1 MSNRINSTRFLNQE
15 ELASQLLEVD
25 INEKNYPGGGI
36 PLLTMGDKIYVDAT
50 DSHSIIFGAT
60 GSKKTRMFAMPSIG
74 IFARAGESFVV
85 TDPKGELFQRTS
97 GEVAEMGYEVCCLNL
112 RNMKAGESW
121 NPFYLP
127 YKLYHGGERAKAMEM
142 VQQMASMMTEDSNE
156 DKFWTHTTIDVLCG
170 MIFYLFETETETKCT
185 LLSLNAL
192 WDSYIERRKTFLNK
206 VEEKFGNTMISRKLS
221 SLNNSSDKTV
231 GSIEAIVSMA
241 LNRIMVN
248 EEMMKYLSGNSI
260 NLEELAKKKTA
271 IYLVIPDENKTYHFV
286 VSIFLEQLYEAL
298 IKEAHTKKNNM
309 LEIRMN
315 FLIDEFAN
323 IPKIENMDS
332 MITASRSRNIRFHL
346 IIQSMK
352 QLRHKYEE
360 YADVICSN
368 CNNWVYLYSKEYE
381 LLQEISRL
389 CGEVIYD
396 NGLRVPLFSE
406 FDLQHLAKEKGEAL
420 VLAGRNF
427 PCLSNLKDIDEYPF
441 AKGETTSGRQKAP
454 EKMETVKQKPVS
466 EPSME
471 VPEGTIGVVAAVGGE
486 AGIPE
491 QIILLADT
499 CKMEELD
506 RFIEKK
512 QKGLATIYG
521 LKESNIAWYVVDSW
535 LIGYYQEQKKEE
547 PGRFYSMV
555 ESFYFAD
562 GISKESISVYKKE
575 TEMLCADKDFE
586 FELWK
591 RKGETR
597 RILFKEFIPDF
608 GGQFGL
614 LFAKKQ
620 MLYIA
625 KKKMEE
631 LGYES
636 GRWELVKSDQCE
648 WVYRKTQENDFD
660 IYLKLY
666 RERGGRGRRS
676 A

>member
-1 MSNRINSTRFLNQE
+1 MNNRMNSTRFLNQE
-15 ELASQLLEVD
+15 ELASRLLELD
-25 INEKNYPGGGI
+25 INEEKYPSAGI
-36 PLLTMGDKIYVDAT
+36 PLLAMGDKIYVDAT

-85 TDPKGELFQRTS
+85 TDPKGELYQRTS
-97 GEVAEMGYEVCCLNL
+97 GGVAEKGYEVCCLNL
-112 RNMKAGESW
+112 RNMAEGESW

-127 YKLYHGGERAKAMEM
+127 YKLYHNGERAKAMEM
-142 VQQMASMMTEDSNE
+142 VQEMASMMTDDSND
-156 DKFWTHTTIDVLCG
+156 DKFWSHTTIDVLCG
-170 MIFYLFETETETKCT
+170 MIFYLFETKTEEDCT

-206 VEEKFGNTMISRKLS
+206 VEEKFGNTMIFRKLS
-221 SLNNSSDKTV
+221 SLNNSSDKTT
-231 GSIEAIVSMA
+231 GSIEAIVSTA

-248 EEMMKYLSGNSI
+248 EEMIKYLSGNSI
-260 NLEELAKKKTA
+260 NLEELAKKKCA
-271 IYLVIPDENKTYHFV
+271 VYLVIPDENKTYHFV

-298 IKEAHTKKNNM
+298 IKEAQSREDNQ

-396 NGLRVPLFSE
+396 NGMRVPLFSE
-406 FDLQHLAKEKGEAL
+406 FDLQHLDKEKGEAL
-420 VLAGRNF
+420 VLAGRSF

-441 AKGETTSGRQKAP
+441 AKGKIISKGKQTPKKKEEAKKEPQHDSSMKSP
-454 EKMETVKQKPVS
+454 EDIT
-466 EPSME
+466 
-471 VPEGTIGVVAAVGGE
+471 GVIAAVGGE
-486 AGIPE
+486 AGNSE
-491 QIILLADT
+491 QIILLAET
-499 CKMEELD
+499 CNLEELD
-506 RFIEKK
+506 SFIEKK

-521 LKESNIAWYVVDSW
+521 VSEDNIAWYKADCC
-535 LIGYYQEQKKEE
+535 LIENYQEQRKKE
-547 PGRFYSMV
+547 PGRFYNI
-555 ESFYFAD
+555 AD
-562 GISKESISVYKKE
+562 LYALEEPLRNSVSVYKKE
-575 TEMLCADKDFE
+575 KSMLCTGKCFE

-591 RKGETR
+591 HKGETR
-597 RILFKEFIPDF
+597 RILYTEFIPEFECDF
-608 GGQFGL
+608 GIL
-614 LFAKKQ
+614 YAKKH
-620 MLYIA
+620 MLYAA
-625 KKKMEE
+625 KKKLEKI
-631 LGYES
+631 GYEG
-636 GRWELVKSDQCE
+636 GRWEFVKAEQGE
-648 WVYRKTQENDFD
+648 WIYKKTVEDGVV
-660 IYLKLY
+660 IYAKLFK
-666 RERGGRGRRS
+666 GRRDRRRNS

>member
-1 MSNRINSTRFLNQE
+1 MSNRINSTRFLDQE
-15 ELASQLLEVD
+15 ELASRLLEID
-25 INEKNYPGGGI
+25 INEKQYPGGGI
-36 PLLTMGDKIYVDAT
+36 PLLSRGDKIYVDTT

-97 GEVAEMGYEVCCLNL
+97 GEVAERGYEVCCLNL

-142 VQQMASMMTEDSNE
+142 VQEMAVMMTEDSNE

-170 MIFYLFETETETKCT
+170 MIFYLFETESEEKCT
-185 LLSLNAL
+185 LVNLNTL
-192 WDSYIERRKTFLNK
+192 WESYIERRRTFLNK
-206 VEEKFGNTMISRKLS
+206 VEEKFGDTMIARKLS
-221 SLNNSSDKTV
+221 YLNNSAEKTV
-231 GSIEAIVSMA
+231 GSIEAVVSMA

-260 NLEELAKKKTA
+260 NLEELAKKKSA

-298 IKEAHTKKNNM
+298 IKEAHSKKDNM
-309 LEIRMN
+309 LETRMN

-406 FDLQHLAKEKGEAL
+406 FDLQHLDKDKGEAL
-420 VLAGRNF
+420 VLSGRSF

-441 AKGETTSGRQKAP
+441 ATGEMKPQVHKAS
-454 EKMETVKQKPVS
+454 ERREEAKQKPGF
-466 EPSME
+466 EPSIGA
-471 VPEGTIGVVAAVGGE
+471 EGTIGVIAAVGGE

-499 CKMEELD
+499 CKTEDID

-521 LKESNIAWYVVDSW
+521 VKESNIAWYTADCW
-535 LIGYYQEQKKEE
+535 LIDHYQKQKKEE
-547 PGRFYSMV
+547 PGRFHRMLNG
-555 ESFYFAD
+555 FYLVD
-562 GISKESISVYKKE
+562 GVSKDSVSVYKKE

-586 FELWK
+586 LELWK
-591 RKGETR
+591 HKGETR
-597 RILFKEFIPDF
+597 RILYKDHVPDY
-608 GGQFGL
+608 GGEFGL

-620 MLYIA
+620 ALYIS

-631 LGYES
+631 LGYEG
-636 GRWELVKSDQCE
+636 GRWELVKSDQGE
-648 WVYRKTQENDFD
+648 LAYKKTLEDDFS
-660 IYLKLY
+660 IHLKLL
-666 RERGGRGRRS
+666 RGRGRRRN